1 MDEEK
6 DIEELRRVVD
16 IVEKILEFNDLNQR
30 GQGLKRLTPDQM
42 LSRLIITLAHLKS
55 GNNSEKFKNEIG
67 QLLYS
72 LCRSKKLIK
81 TLYNNLIS
89 TI

>member
-1 MDEEK
+1 
-6 DIEELRRVVD
+6 
-16 IVEKILEFNDLNQR
+16 
-30 GQGLKRLTPDQM
+30 M

-72 LCRSKKLIK
+72 LYRSKKLIK

>member
-16 IVEKILEFNDLNQR
+16 IVERILEFNDLNQR

-55 GNNSEKFKNEIG
+55 GNNSEKLKTKSGNYCTLCADQKN
-67 QLLYS
+67 
-72 LCRSKKLIK
+72 
-81 TLYNNLIS
+81 
-89 TI
+89 